1 MSGFRPLDR
10 YTGMNPTNLRIR
22 RANPHDAP
30 ALCRLAAL
38 DSAEPLGGEILLAE
52 VEGEA
57 AAALSLADG
66 TAIADPFRPTA
77 ALVELL
83 AMRRTQLAA
92 ARSPARGRLR
102 RWAPQLA
109 R

>member
-1 MSGFRPLDR
+1 MTATSVS
-10 YTGMNPTNLRIR
+10 IR
-22 RANPHDAP
+22 RAGPHDAP

-38 DSAEPLGGEILLAE
+38 DSALPLAGEILLAE
-52 VEGEA
+52 SGGEVR
-57 AAALSLADG
+57 AALSLADG
-66 TAIADPFRPTA
+66 GVIADPFTPTA

-83 AMRRTQLAA
+83 AMRREQILAGSQPPSR
-92 ARSPARGRLR
+92 ARRRL